1 MQNRLMRGV
10 LVMGLS
16 AVVGVAVA
24 LPAQAADPAP
34 GVQPNPPT
42 WGLDRVDQRKGVD
55 QSYHY
60 ETGAGQVTAY
70 VIDSGIDA
78 THPEFEGRV
87 EQGVNIADGSNDT
100 SDVNGHGTHIAGI
113 IGGKTYGIAK
123 DVQLVPVRVLDKEGG
138 GTPENIIAGIQW
150 VIQNARQ
157 PAVALLGIG
166 GVPNDKLDAAVRALA
181 AVVPV
186 AVPAGGESADA
197 SEFSPARVP
206 EALTVGASDVLDR
219 TALTSNYGS
228 VVDLYAPGVEVP
240 SPAPDG
246 PGAGVLSGTSIAAA
260 HVAGAAALY
269 RALHPDATAPEV
281 AKALVDNATQ
291 GALAG
296 VPDGTANRLLYTL
309 SVTPKS

>member
-1 MQNRLMRGV
+1 MQKRLMRGAFA
-10 LVMGLS
+10 MGLS
-16 AVVGVAVA
+16 VAVGVVA
-24 LPAQAADPAP
+24 AMPAYAAEPTP

-60 ETGAGQVTAY
+60 ETAADQVTAY

-78 THPEFEGRV
+78 RHPEFGGRV
-87 EQGVNIADGSNDT
+87 EQGVNFADSNHDT
-100 SDVNGHGTHIAGI
+100 SDLNGHGTHIAGI
-113 IGGKTYGIAK
+113 IGSKTYGIAK
-123 DVQLVPVRVLDKEGG
+123 GVQLVPVRVLDKEGG
-138 GTPENIIAGIQW
+138 GTPENIIAGIEW
-150 VIQNARQ
+150 VTKNARQ
-157 PAVALLGIG
+157 PAVAVLGIG
-166 GVPNDKLDAAVRALA
+166 GIPNDKLDAAIRALA

-206 EALTVGASDVLDR
+206 EALTVGASDILDR
-219 TALTSNYGS
+219 AALTSNYGS

-260 HVAGAAALY
+260 HVTGAAALY
-269 RALHPDATAPEV
+269 RALHPGATAPEV
-281 AKALVDNATQ
+281 AKALVDNATR
-291 GALAG
+291 GALTG
-296 VPDGTANRLLYTL
+296 VPDGTPNRLLYTL
-309 SVTPKS
+309 SVN

>member
-1 MQNRLMRGV
+1 
-10 LVMGLS
+10 
-16 AVVGVAVA
+16 
-24 LPAQAADPAP
+24 
-34 GVQPNPPT
+34 
-42 WGLDRVDQRKGVD
+42 VDQRKGVD
-55 QSYHY
+55 QAYHY

-78 THPEFEGRV
+78 RHPEFEGRV
-87 EQGVNIADGSNDT
+87 EQGVNLADGNNDT
-100 SDVNGHGTHIAGI
+100 SDINGHGTHIAGI
-113 IGGKTYGIAK
+113 IGSKTYGIAK

-157 PAVALLGIG
+157 PAVAFLGIDG
-166 GVPNDKLDAAVRALA
+166 IPNDKLDAATRALA
-181 AVVPV
+181 AVMPL

-206 EALTVGASDVLDR
+206 EALTVGASDILDR
-219 TALTSNYGS
+219 AALTSNYGS
-228 VVDLYAPGVEVP
+228 AVDLYAPGVEVP

-260 HVAGAAALY
+260 HVTGAAALY
-269 RALHPDATAPEV
+269 RALHPDATATEV

-291 GALAG
+291 GVLTG
-296 VPDGTANRLLYTL
+296 VPDGTPNRLLYTL
-309 SVTPKS
+309 SVNAKS